1 MNSLDRTSKMKS
13 GTAAL
18 ALTVLTLA
26 SLFVMAAVQAQAQ
39 TVDTLY
45 NFSSN
50 SNTQA
55 IMPAGTM
62 AQGRDGNF
70 YGISQSG
77 NGCCQGWFYKISSKG
92 VLTSLHAMAQSEG
105 TNCSGVTLGT
115 DGNFYGTCANGGL
128 VNGNPGGTLI
138 RVTPAGTVTVL
149 HDFVEVGSTTDGCNP
164 YSPPIQGIDGN
175 FYGVTV
181 GCGTYGAGMVY
192 KITLAGVYSNLYSF
206 QGGTGD
212 IQYPYDALVQG
223 TDGNFWGTGYEG
235 GAVGG
240 NGGVF
245 KITPA
250 GKETLVY
257 SFQGQGID
265 GQNPYGSLIQGTD
278 GNYYGT
284 TLAGGPH
291 QFGTVFQ
298 LTPKGVETALYNF
311 PSQTDGAYPR
321 LALTQGSDG
330 LLYGIATDCAGGG
343 CGQAGLFT
351 ITTKAVYNN
360 IYLYP
365 LGQPNSGQ
373 PFSPLLLSTNGTF
386 YSTTEQGGTG
396 NVGSFYSV
404 STKYSP
410 FISLVNVKSGKE
422 GTQVGILGQ
431 GFSSSSVVKF
441 GGTTATTK
449 TLSGSTFIL
458 ATVPAGALTGTIT
471 VTTGSTT
478 LTTKATYKITP
489 TLKTFTPSSG
499 PVGTSVTIT
508 GTGLSQATKVAFN
521 KISATFTVN
530 SDTQI
535 TATVPTGAT
544 TGKIV
549 VTTKGGSATS
559 STNFTVN

>member
-1 MNSLDRTSKMKS
+1 MNSLDRKSKMKS

-18 ALTVLTLA
+18 ALTVLTLVA
-26 SLFVMAAVQAQAQ
+26 LFVGVAVQAQAQ
-39 TVDTLY
+39 TVNTLY

-50 SNTQA
+50 NSTQA
-55 IMPAGTM
+55 ILPAGTM
-62 AQGRDGNF
+62 AQGRDGKF

-77 NGCCQGWFYKISSKG
+77 NGCCQGWFYKISSTG

-105 TNCSGVTLGT
+105 TNCSGVTFGT
-115 DGNFYGTCANGGL
+115 DGNFYGTCVSGGL

-138 RVTPAGTVTVL
+138 RVTPTGTVTVL
-149 HDFVEVGSTTDGCNP
+149 HNFVEVGTTTDGCSP
-164 YSPPIQGIDGN
+164 YSPPIQGIDGS
-175 FYGVTV
+175 FYGVTL
-181 GCGTYGAGMVY
+181 GCGTFSAGTVY
-192 KITLAGVYSNLYSF
+192 KLTLAGAYTELYSF
-206 QGGTGD
+206 QGGPSD
-212 IQYPYDALVQG
+212 VQYPYGGLVQG
-223 TDGNFWGTGYEG
+223 TDGNFWGMGYEG
-235 GAVGG
+235 GAVDG

-250 GKETLVY
+250 GKETLIY

-265 GQNPYGSLIQGTD
+265 GQNPYGSLIQGID

-284 TLAGGPH
+284 TLAGGTE

-298 LTPKGVETALYNF
+298 LTPKGGEKILYDF
-311 PSQTDGAYPR
+311 PSQADGAYPR
-321 LALTQGSDG
+321 LPLTQGPDS

-351 ITTKAVYNN
+351 ITTKGVYNN
-360 IYLYP
+360 LYLYP
-365 LGQPNSGQ
+365 LGQPNSFQ
-373 PFSPLLLSTNGTF
+373 PVSPLLLSTNGTF
-386 YSTTEQGGTG
+386 YSTTEQGGTQ
-396 NVGSFYSV
+396 NAGSFYSL
-404 STKYSP
+404 STNYAP
-410 FISLVNVKSGKE
+410 FISLVNVRSGKE
-422 GTQVGILGQ
+422 GSQVGILGQ
-431 GFSSSSVVKF
+431 GFTSASVVKF
-441 GGTTATTK
+441 GGTAATTK
-449 TLSGSTFIL
+449 TLTGSTFIL
-458 ATVPAGALTGTIT
+458 ATVPAGALTGTVT

-478 LTTKATYKITP
+478 VATKATYKITP

-508 GTGLSQATKVAFN
+508 GTGLLQTTKVAFN
-521 KISATFTVN
+521 KISAAFKVN

-549 VTTKGGSATS
+549 VTTKGGSVTS